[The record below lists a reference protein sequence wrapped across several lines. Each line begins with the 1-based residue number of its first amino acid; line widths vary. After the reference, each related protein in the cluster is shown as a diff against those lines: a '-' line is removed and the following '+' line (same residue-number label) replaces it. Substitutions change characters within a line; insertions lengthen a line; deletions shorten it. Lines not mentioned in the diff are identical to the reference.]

1 MHVAMDHSPHSANS
15 SAARALR
22 AAALKRLS
30 AADAF
35 GSLKMDRQS
44 TLWKSIPE
52 RGPRTLFDEIEQQDA
67 PNPLPPLTP
76 FEEVMAD
83 YRTAGLTLRQHP
95 MSFFR
100 TQMDQLKIT
109 PAAQLPVM
117 KNDIRLKVAGIVLL
131 RQRPSTAKGIT
142 FVTLED
148 ETGMVNLIV
157 RMEVWERYRKVAR
170 TAVAMIAHGRLQIDK
185 ESGIIHVLVT
195 KMEDLTHRLA
205 DLQTSPRNF
214 H

>member
-1 MHVAMDHSPHSANS
+1 
-15 SAARALR
+15 
-22 AAALKRLS
+22 
-30 AADAF
+30 
-35 GSLKMDRQS
+35 MDRQS
-44 TLWKSIPE
+44 TLWRAVPE
-52 RGPRTLFDEIEQQDA
+52 RGSPTLFDQVDQEEA
-67 PNPLPPLTP
+67 PSPLPPLTP

-100 TQMDQLKIT
+100 EQLNALKIT
-109 PAAQLPVM
+109 SAARLSEL

-170 TAVAMIAHGRLQIDK
+170 TAVAMIAHGRLQIDP
-185 ESGIIHVLVT
+185 ESHVIHVLVT

-205 DLQTSPRNF
+205 DLTTHPRNF